1 MSHLSPSSASLP
13 EDRSL
18 WPSFL
23 SGGLVPP
30 PANKPPHAISSSVPT
45 GPSADSRLH
54 VVRSVTQA
62 LSGVPTTE
70 DDALNLLAL
79 GEAPHVRTRGHSVS
93 HAYSHSLSS
102 MSHGKERERRRS
114 NAFEYAY
121 TTPTGWSLPRLSV
134 RSQSGSRSRSE
145 SHSASESRS
154 DGEYG
159 DDVDDDPVERK
170 PVDHWD
176 GMEMEMEM
184 D

>member
-1 MSHLSPSSASLP
+1 MSHA
-13 EDRSL
+13 
-18 WPSFL
+18 
-23 SGGLVPP
+23 
-30 PANKPPHAISSSVPT
+30 
-45 GPSADSRLH
+45 
-54 VVRSVTQA
+54 
-62 LSGVPTTE
+62 
-70 DDALNLLAL
+70 
-79 GEAPHVRTRGHSVS
+79 
-93 HAYSHSLSS
+93 
-102 MSHGKERERRRS
+102 KERERRRS

-121 TTPTGWSLPRLSV
+121 TTPTGWSLPRSSI

-159 DDVDDDPVERK
+159 DDVGFDDVDDDPVERK